1 MVLGWREILLIV
13 VVVAVLLY
21 SRSFRLLGVKK
32 SLGIEP
38 ITPKDEIRVGKSW
51 LSQIAEKQQV
61 ESEQDPRVAH
71 IMEVFHRVAQF
82 RFREYQV
89 FRLHSSEINAM
100 ALPGAHLLTTKGLID
115 LIDLSEDQLA
125 GILAHEIGHVEL
137 GHSRN
142 AVVQKNRTEALKSL
156 LSVVTRGPAKSVLML
171 EHLANLG
178 ISRESA
184 LAADDFALHLL
195 SRSGY
200 SPMGLI
206 TFLERAQEMEGLPEW
221 LTFFST
227 HPATNERIQ
236 RLREKTSG

>member
-21 SRSFRLLGVKK
+21 SRSFRVLGVKK

-51 LSQIAEKQQV
+51 LSEIAEKQQV
-61 ESEQDPRVAH
+61 EAEKDPRVTK
-71 IMEVFHRVAQF
+71 IMEDFHRVAQF
-82 RFREYQV
+82 RFKEYQV
-89 FRLHSSEINAM
+89 FRLHASEINAM
-100 ALPGAHLLTTKGLID
+100 ALPGAHLLTTRGLID
-115 LIDLSEDQLA
+115 LPDLSEDQLA

-142 AVVQKNRTEALKSL
+142 AVIHKNRTEALKSL
-156 LSVVTRGPAKSVLML
+156 LSVVTRGAAKSVLLL
-171 EHLANLG
+171 EHLAKLG
-178 ISRESA
+178 ISRESE
-184 LAADDFALHLL
+184 LEADDFALQLL
-195 SRSGY
+195 SRAGY

-206 TFLERAQEMEGLPEW
+206 TFLERAEKMEGLPEW

-227 HPATNERIQ
+227 HPATHDRIQ
-236 RLREKTSG
+236 RLNEKLSV

>member
-1 MVLGWREILLIV
+1 MVLGWREILMIV

-21 SRSFRLLGVKK
+21 SRNFRVLGVKK

-51 LSQIAEKQQV
+51 LSEIAEKQQV
-61 ESEQDPRVAH
+61 AAEKDPRVVK

-82 RFREYQV
+82 RFKQYQV
-89 FRLHSSEINAM
+89 FRLQSSEINAM
-100 ALPGAHLLTTKGLID
+100 ALPGAHLLTTGGLID
-115 LIDLSEDQLA
+115 LPDLSELQLA

-142 AVVQKNRTEALKSL
+142 AVIQKNRTEALKSL
-156 LSVVTRGPAKSVLML
+156 LSVITRGPAKSVLML
-171 EHLANLG
+171 EQLAHLG
-178 ISRESA
+178 ISRKSE
-184 LAADDFALHLL
+184 LEADDFAVQLL
-195 SRSGY
+195 SRAGY

-206 TFLERAQEMEGLPEW
+206 TFLERAQKMEGLPEW

-227 HPATNERIQ
+227 HPAINDRIQ
-236 RLREKTSG
+236 RLNQKLSL